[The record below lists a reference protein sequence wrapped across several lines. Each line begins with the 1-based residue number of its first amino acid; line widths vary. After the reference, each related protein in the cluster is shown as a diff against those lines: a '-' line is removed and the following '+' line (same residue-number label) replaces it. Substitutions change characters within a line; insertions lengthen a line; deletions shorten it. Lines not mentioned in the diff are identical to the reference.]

1 MFDFII
7 GLIAGLLLGANL
19 GMLVVALLRA
29 GREEDEPHAP
39 KNRTGED
46 QE

>member
-1 MFDFII
+1 MLNFII
-7 GLIAGLLLGANL
+7 GLIVGANL
-19 GMLVVALLRA
+19 GALVVALLRA

>member
-1 MFDFII
+1 MLNFII

-19 GMLVVALLRA
+19 GVLVAALLRA
-29 GREEDEPHAP
+29 GRDDDEPHAP